1 MNLAEWD
8 QKNGRRILNARAH
21 GVEEVGVV
29 ADLAL
34 NLQEVF
40 QRGSVGR

>member
-1 MNLAEWD
+1 MGE
-8 QKNGRRILNARAH
+8 KYGRGILNARAH

-29 ADLAL
+29 TDLAL

-40 QRGSVGR
+40 KRGSVGR

>member
-1 MNLAEWD
+1 MGE
-8 QKNGRRILNARAH
+8 KYGKGILNARAH